1 MTAYPHPRKIV
12 LAGFALTLLLFASV
26 CVALSVGPTRFTLLD
41 LFRNGAEGGLG
52 HDLILRVRLPRVVLG
67 LLAGAAL
74 SAAGVAFQAILR
86 NPLADPYILGIS
98 GGAALGAVL
107 PLGLAAGSAAI
118 YWTSLRPLTAF
129 AGAVIAT
136 LAVIRLAGAQ
146 GRASSYPMLLIGWV
160 ANSFFF
166 SLILFLETTLDL
178 AELQGV
184 LFWLVG
190 SLSTPTWTAM
200 TPLVIA
206 VTVGLV
212 WLFLLSGRLNLL
224 SLGEEEARNLGV
236 RVPLVR
242 LSGIL
247 AASLIT
253 ATVVSLTGMIGFLGL
268 MVPHICRLL
277 IGSDHRL
284 LVPGAAVF
292 GASFLIVADALARV
306 VAAPTELPVGVIT
319 ALTGGPFF
327 LWLYRARR
335 GGGSVG

>member
-1 MTAYPHPRKIV
+1 MTPYPNPRKIV
-12 LAGFALTLLLFASV
+12 IAAAGLVLLLGASLV
-26 CVALSVGPTRFTLLD
+26 LALSVGPTRFTLFD
-41 LFRNGAEGGLG
+41 LFRAGAPGGLA
-52 HDLILRVRLPRVVLG
+52 HDLIVRVRLPRIVLG

-74 SAAGVAFQAILR
+74 SGAGVAFQAILR

-98 GGAALGAVL
+98 GGAAVGAVL
-107 PLGLAAGSAAI
+107 PLALAAAGSHD
-118 YWTSLRPLTAF
+118 WVSLRPLTAF
-129 AGAVIAT
+129 LGAVLAT
-136 LAVIRLAGAQ
+136 LAVIRLAGVQ

-166 SLILFLETTLDL
+166 SLILFLETTLEL

-190 SLSTPTWTAM
+190 SLSTPAWTTIA
-200 TPLVIA
+200 PIA
-206 VTVGLV
+206 VTVAAGLA

-236 RVPLVR
+236 RVGLVR
-242 LSGIL
+242 LSGIV

-253 ATVVSLTGMIGFLGL
+253 ATVVSITGMIGFLGL

-284 LVPGAAVF
+284 LVPGAALF

-319 ALTGGPFF
+319 ALAGGPFF
-327 LWLYRARR
+327 LWLYRTRR
-335 GGGSVG
+335 GGASFG